1 MAKEK
6 NGFTGE
12 YNFYVGVLTGERKLC
27 FVDGVSYADKTATWE
42 AGKPALAMDKRSAIQ
57 LQMGLMCNGTVALV
71 IEAPDF
77 HELSNFEPRWNERWH
92 HRELAQRLEEIEGN
106 FNNDYPTIDDL
117 AKGLYERG
125 VRVVG

>member
-6 NGFTGE
+6 CGFTGE
-12 YNFYVGVLTGERKLC
+12 YNFYVGVLTGKRKLC
-27 FVDGVSYADKTATWE
+27 FVDSIDYDDKTATWNE
-42 AGKPALAMDKRSAIQ
+42 EKPALAMSKQSAIQ

-77 HELSNFEPRWNERWH
+77 HELTNFKPLWNERWH
-92 HRELAQRLEEIEGN
+92 VSEIAKCLEEIEGSV
-106 FNNDYPTIDDL
+106 NNDYPTIDDL

-125 VRVVG
+125 VRKVE